1 MNHFSGLRDIKRRA
15 FKQFID
21 RQPKIRRRC
30 RHLIN
35 KKHTAVP
42 PGPRER
48 TVSKAHA
55 FVLINNIAADEI
67 RTVQAGARSD
77 RNHRCVHSGAVLIHK
92 TGFAGTVRA
101 ADKQRLTRT
110 DFNPG
115 AHDRQSVLFKNIGR
129 IQARNQAPE
138 FRFNIL
144 QSVS

>member
-42 PGPRER
+42 PGPSER
-48 TVSKAHA
+48 TVGKAHT
-55 FVLINNIAADEI
+55 FVLINDIAADEI
-67 RTVQAGARSD
+67 RTVQAGACGN
-77 RNHRCVHSGAVLIHK
+77 RNHRRVHSGAVLVHK
-92 TGFAGTVRA
+92 TGFARTVRA

-110 DFNPG
+110 DFKPG

-129 IQARNQAPE
+129 IQARNEAPK
-138 FRFNIL
+138 FRFDIL
-144 QSVS
+144 